1 MAHDNFLKRKQTVQ
15 EQDEASRKADGA
27 MVLPPRPELQ
37 EKRVLDDLLK
47 RLDFTS
53 VRQFQDFVVENALKR
68 GQVDAILYDFSRTKD
83 FDDVRSTVEKN
94 TVLVTN
100 LAAAEQNAPEKKGK
114 KNRNAFAANPTLDN
128 AKGAI
133 TEQLGAFMKQKE
145 SKVKEKKALEKSIMG
160 KLSNIHIA
168 NL

>member
-1 MAHDNFLKRKQTVQ
+1 MTQSRLKDVIMAHDNFLKRKQTVQ

-68 GQVDAILYDFSRTKD
+68 G
-83 FDDVRSTVEKN
+83 
-94 TVLVTN
+94 
-100 LAAAEQNAPEKKGK
+100 
-114 KNRNAFAANPTLDN
+114 
-128 AKGAI
+128 
-133 TEQLGAFMKQKE
+133 
-145 SKVKEKKALEKSIMG
+145 
-160 KLSNIHIA
+160 
-168 NL
+168 